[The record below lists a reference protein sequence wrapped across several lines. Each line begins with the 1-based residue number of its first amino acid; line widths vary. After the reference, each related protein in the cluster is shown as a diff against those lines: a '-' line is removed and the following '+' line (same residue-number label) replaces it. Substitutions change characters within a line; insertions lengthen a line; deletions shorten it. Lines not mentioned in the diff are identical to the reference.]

1 MVFVT
6 AVVSKIVHRQYEG
19 DTRIGPVKAFS
30 FSKSTVSHVTEET
43 ARFNTSS
50 ANTNYKHDVQ
60 YEFGMAFYWNLAVQ
74 GWIFIHAAI
83 FYTFNPYRTKSE
95 LDSQS
100 LSEVENYI

>member
-30 FSKSTVSHVTEET
+30 FSKSIISTEK
-43 ARFNTSS
+43 RPYYKSL

-83 FYTFNPYRTKSE
+83 FYTFNPYRTKPE
-95 LDSQS
+95 ADSHS
-100 LSEVENYI
+100 FSEVENYI